1 MPVTRRG
8 FTLGV
13 ASSAATLCSGFAG
26 ELFLGAAHAA
36 GNANPKKTRILFNEN
51 PLGPS
56 PLALSAIESHASML
70 SRYPLS
76 EGPRLEM
83 KLRKMH
89 GMSYRDA
96 TGELSLVPAPALQGN
111 TDLLL
116 GVGSSEILRSIAW
129 AFGTQEGN
137 LVEANPSYSAL
148 GDAVE
153 TMPGTKLERRIVPL
167 NESGRVSTAGMIQAI
182 DSNTKLV
189 VVCNPNNPTGTSI
202 PLSEIESLADAIPKD
217 ALLLVDE
224 AYIEFLPNGDKVSA
238 MELAKNR
245 DNVLVARTFSKIYG
259 LAGLRVGYAVASTS
273 VISKIKPFMLGRL
286 SMSMAGVL
294 AAEAALD
301 DTRHIAQTKELH
313 QKTNELWQRGFHD
326 AGWKMTPSDVG
337 FCWVDLGH
345 GCAPLVSFL
354 ADRGVL
360 ICSGMRWE
368 LPNYVRISMGTD
380 SENDQLLSGIRAF
393 KKA

>member
-26 ELFLGAAHAA
+26 ELLLGAAHAG

-56 PLALSAIESHASML
+56 PLSLAAIESHANML

-96 TGELSLVPAPALQGN
+96 TGELSLVPAPPLEGK

-129 AFGTQEGN
+129 AFGTQKGN

-148 GDAVE
+148 GDAVA
-153 TMPGTKLERRIVPL
+153 TMPGAQLERRIIPL
-167 NESGRVSTAGMIQAI
+167 NESGRVSTSGMIQAI
-182 DSNTKLV
+182 DSSTKLV

-224 AYIEFLPNGDKVSA
+224 AYVEFLPNGDRVSA

-245 DNVLVARTFSKIYG
+245 DNVLVARTFSKIHG

-286 SMSMAGVL
+286 SMSMAGIL

-301 DTRHIAQTKELH
+301 DTRHIAHTKELH
-313 QKTNELWQRGFHD
+313 QKTNELWQRGFRD

-345 GCAPLVSFL
+345 DCAPLVSFL

-393 KKA
+393 KKV